1 MSTTVQARTLQGMR
15 DWLGQRARLKQWV
28 IGELRETFELF
39 GFEPLDTPAVEYAET
54 LKGKYG
60 EEADKLI
67 YGFEDRGGRAV
78 GLRYDLTVPLARV
91 VAQYP
96 ELPRPF
102 KRYHIA
108 PVWRAERPQR
118 GRYREFTQ
126 CDVDIAGSDSSLA
139 DAEIIA
145 VVGAGFD
152 RLGFPDYTVRLN
164 SRKLLAGLAG
174 WLDVSGERTLA
185 LFRTLDKLDKIGWE
199 GVLAELDERGFE
211 ARLGDELRALF
222 ERTDLPQ
229 SSPDESRR
237 VLRSLEEQFAD
248 RPLALEGIAE
258 LGQLLDAIGPLGVR
272 AGTYRIDLSMIR
284 GLDYYTGP
292 IFEVA
297 VEKPKIGSVAS
308 GGRYDNL
315 IGIFSGRAVPA
326 TGGSFGFDRIIDVI
340 EELDLQPR
348 GLGGTVTQVFVTV
361 FGPETTGASLAL
373 ARDLRAAGVRTEV
386 ALTGDRLP
394 NQLRSA
400 GRRNVPFVAILGPDE
415 IVANEVVVRDMA
427 SGEQTRLPRATAPA
441 TLATRL
447 GIPSPS
453 AVPSP
458 AGSRF
463 EARRA
468 GPG

>member
-1 MSTTVQARTLQGMR
+1 MSTTLQPRTLQGMR

-28 IGELRETFELF
+28 IGQLRATFELF
-39 GFEPLDTPAVEYAET
+39 GFEPLDTPAVEYADT

-67 YGFEDRGGRAV
+67 YQFEDRGGRAV

-96 ELPRPF
+96 DLPRPF

-126 CDVDIAGSDSSLA
+126 CDVDIAGSDSPLA
-139 DAEIIA
+139 DAEIVA
-145 VVGAGFD
+145 VLGAGFD
-152 RLGFPDYTVRLN
+152 RLGFPAYAVRLN
-164 SRKLLAGLAG
+164 SRKLLAGLAA
-174 WLDVSGERTLA
+174 WLDVHGERTLS
-185 LFRTLDKLDKIGWE
+185 LFRTLDKLDKLGWD
-199 GVLAELDERGFE
+199 GVLAELAERGFE
-211 ARLGDELRALF
+211 ERTGAELRALF
-222 ERTDLPQ
+222 ERNDLPQ
-229 SSPDESRR
+229 SSADECRR
-237 VLRSLEEQFAD
+237 LLAALERQFAD

-258 LGQLLDAIGPLGVR
+258 LRQVLDAIEPLGVR
-272 AGTYRIDLSMIR
+272 PGTYRIDLAMIR

-297 VEKPKIGSVAS
+297 VEQPKIGSVAS

-315 IGIFSGRAVPA
+315 IGIFLGRAVPA

-340 EELDLQPR
+340 EELALQPP

-361 FGPETTGASLAL
+361 FGPETTAASLAL
-373 ARDLRAAGVRTEV
+373 ARDLRAAGVPTEV

-394 NQLRSA
+394 NQLRAAS
-400 GRRNVPFVAILGPDE
+400 RRNIPFVAILGPDE
-415 IVANEVVVRDMA
+415 LATSEVLIRDM
-427 SGEQTRLPRATAPA
+427 STGTQSRLPLATAAP

-447 GIPSPS
+447 G
-453 AVPSP
+453 VNP
-458 AGSRF
+458 AGVAST
-463 EARRA
+463 
-468 GPG
+468 PG